1 MVSRTKENPYKNSRE
16 EDLEWVRKKEN
27 VLKKAREHDVKFIR
41 MWFTDILGFLKS
53 FAITVEELKG
63 ALEEGMGFDG
73 SSIQGFARIDESD
86 MVALPDL
93 DTFQL
98 LPWRPREHSG
108 VARMFCDV
116 LRPEGE
122 PFEGDPRYVLKR
134 NMKRAADM
142 GYTYYVGPELEYFY
156 FRDSHGTEPLDQ
168 AGYFDSTPRDAAT
181 DMRRE
186 TVLTLEEMGIGVE
199 YSHHEVATSQHEI
212 DMRYTDA
219 LTMADNVMTYRLVV
233 KEVAL
238 NHGVYATFIPKPVF
252 GINGSGMHVHQS
264 LFKGDRNAFFDEDD
278 EYHLS
283 KVAKCFIAG
292 LLRHAPEIT
301 AVTNQ
306 WVNSYKR
313 LVPGYE
319 APVYLSWARRNR
331 SDLIRVPEYRPGRE
345 KATRIEFRSPD
356 PACNPYLAFSVM
368 LAAGLEGIEKEYE
381 APDPV
386 EENVYEMTDEERQKR
401 GIGTL
406 PASLLEAIQLTEKS
420 EVVRNALG
428 EHVFPAFIQNRKI
441 EWDHY
446 RTQVTDYELKRY
458 LPIL

>member
-1 MVSRTKENPYKNSRE
+1 MVTKTKEKS
-16 EDLEWVRKKEN
+16 KEY
-27 VLKKAREHDVKFIR
+27 VLRTAKEHDVKFIR
-41 MWFTDILGFLKS
+41 LWFTDILGFLKS
-53 FAITVEELKG
+53 FAITVEELEA
-63 ALEEGMGFDG
+63 ALEDGMGFDG

-86 MVALPDL
+86 MVALPDP

-98 LPWRPREHSG
+98 LPWRPTEHA
-108 VARMFCDV
+108 VARMFCDI
-116 LRPEGE
+116 LKPGGE

-134 NMKRAADM
+134 NLKRAADM
-142 GYTYYVGPELEYFY
+142 GYTFYVGPELEYFY
-156 FRDSHGTEPLDQ
+156 FRDSRGTEPLD
-168 AGYFDSTPRDAAT
+168 AGGYFDMTPLDAAT
-181 DMRRE
+181 DLRRE

-199 YSHHEVATSQHEI
+199 YSHHEVAPSQHEI

-233 KEVAL
+233 KQIAL
-238 NHGVYATFIPKPVF
+238 KHGVYATFMPKPVF

-264 LFKGDRNAFFDEDD
+264 LFKGNRNAFFDRDD

-283 KVAKCFIAG
+283 RTGKYYIAG

-301 AVTNQ
+301 SVTSQ

-345 KATRIEFRSPD
+345 NATRIEFRSPD

-368 LAAGLEGIEKEYE
+368 LAAGLEGIEKEYQV
-381 APDPV
+381 PDPI
-386 EENVYEMTDEERQKR
+386 EENVYVMSEEERQRR

-406 PASLLEAIQLTEKS
+406 PASLGEAIQLTEKS
-420 EVVRNALG
+420 EVVRRALG
-428 EHVFPAFIQNRKI
+428 DHVFENFIKNKKI
-441 EWDHY
+441 EWDQY
-446 RTQVTDYELKRY
+446 RTQVTEYELKKY
-458 LPIL
+458 LPTL